1 MGIKSILSMLSVCV
15 LAFSTTIANAA
26 LIYDLSS
33 NSDPTTFGTILIN
46 TNVGDTYDPWTDIV
60 EWDITIAGV
69 ASNQSISNITGR
81 TNPVFVATSIGPID
95 NGFDAFSISDFN
107 TINLVLGLD
116 KVAALD
122 NNCAGPVASC
132 IDAVGGTLVSDISWS
147 LRTVPVPAAAWLF
160 VSGLMGMI
168 GVVRKKGGLIEH

>member
-1 MGIKSILSMLSVCV
+1 MGIKSILIMFSAF
-15 LAFSTTIANAA
+15 AFSTTIANAA

-33 NSDPTTFGTILIN
+33 NSDPTTFGTILID
-46 TNVGDTYDPWTDIV
+46 TNVGDTYDPFTDIV
-60 EWDITIAGV
+60 EWNITIAGV

-81 TNPVFVATSIGPID
+81 TKPVFVAINIGPID

-122 NNCAGPVASC
+122 SNCAGPVESC
-132 IDAVGGTLVSDISWS
+132 IDVVGGILVSDITWS
-147 LRTVPVPAAAWLF
+147 LRAVPVPAAACLF
-160 VSGLMGMI
+160 ASGLIGLI
-168 GVVRKKGGLIEH
+168 GVVRKKAV